1 MSRSKTLLVS
11 VAGGFVIAT
20 ILHVV
25 ALSVGNKTITGV
37 LLWQDTLFVYLTGPG
52 PLLFRDAQG
61 NPHYEGTPILA
72 LILPVGYLVS
82 LLIYSIVAF
91 VFLRLPARRSRLR
104 KQPV

>member
-1 MSRSKTLLVS
+1 MSRSKTLFAS

-20 ILHVV
+20 MLHVAFFLV
-25 ALSVGNKTITGV
+25 ENKTIAGA

-52 PLLFRDAQG
+52 PLLGHDDQG

-82 LLIYSIVAF
+82 VGIYSLMT
-91 VFLRLPARRSRLR
+91 FLFLKLRARRPRLP
-104 KQPV
+104 